1 MSVGPCRIRANRPLG
16 VAPAHGIQ
24 AVPAVLEGIGIA
36 LYLVGDVGDRP
47 RRLPVR
53 LIAQRIDGEGCLVM
67 AQLDIGMHQARA
79 VAERNMLGR
88 RLGGE
93 SRAEERSEQTQGE
106 AHEAMIVP
114 PLIERK
120 RDGGTLSPEEW
131 SALVAEYTAGRIPDY
146 QIAAL
151 LMAVFMRGLERQE
164 LAALTDAMLASG
176 DRLSFDGWTTRRID
190 KHSTGGVGDK
200 VSLVLGPLAAACGV
214 AVPMMSGRGL
224 GHTGGTLDKLEA
236 IPGFRT
242 SLSLAE
248 AKAQVQKLGCA
259 LIGQT
264 AEIAP
269 ADRKLYALRD
279 VTATVESIPLISA
292 SIMSKKLAEG
302 LNGLVL
308 DVKNGSG
315 AFLPEVARGLELA
328 KTMIA
333 LGEDRGCPTVA
344 LITAMDRPL
353 GRACGNVLETEEA
366 ILALRGEGPPDLL
379 EVTYA
384 LGVEM
389 LIQGGIEKNTKKAR
403 KKLETAI
410 DSGLAAEK
418 FEQIIEAQGGN
429 PKAVEDPSVLP
440 QAQAVEVYAAPR
452 TGGVQR
458 VEPRTIGRAVIA
470 LRGRRP
476 PVDDIIDPTVGF
488 VITVKPGDKVLEG
501 EPIASVFAK
510 DADGIRTGCDALA
523 QAIVVGDK
531 LTQKPLRLVS
541 HRVTRAGVEEL
552 A

>member
-1 MSVGPCRIRANRPLG
+1 
-16 VAPAHGIQ
+16 
-24 AVPAVLEGIGIA
+24 
-36 LYLVGDVGDRP
+36 
-47 RRLPVR
+47 
-53 LIAQRIDGEGCLVM
+53 
-67 AQLDIGMHQARA
+67 
-79 VAERNMLGR
+79 
-88 RLGGE
+88 
-93 SRAEERSEQTQGE
+93 
-106 AHEAMIVP
+106 MIVG

-164 LAALTDAMLASG
+164 LAALTDAMLSSG
-176 DRLSFDGWTTRRID
+176 DRLSFDGWTTPRID

-200 VSLVLGPLAAACGV
+200 VSLVLGPLVATCGV

-242 SLSLAE
+242 DLSLAE

-333 LGEDRGCPTVA
+333 LGEDRGCPTIA

-389 LIQGGIEKNTKKAR
+389 LLQAGIEKNTKKAR

-410 DSGLAAEK
+410 ESGLAAEK

-440 QAQAVEVYAAPR
+440 QALAVEVYAASR
-452 TGGVQR
+452 TGVVQR
-458 VEPRTIGRAVIA
+458 VEPRTIGRAIIA
-470 LRGRRP
+470 LGGGRRT
-476 PVDDIIDPTVGF
+476 VDDIIDPTVGF

-510 DADGIRTGCDALA
+510 DADGIRTGLEALS

-531 LTQKPLRLVS
+531 LTHKPLPLVS
-541 HRVTRAGVEEL
+541 HRVTRAGVEKL
-552 A
+552 GV